1 MSHLTLWIWT
11 STVRL
16 TYPLEEVSKS
26 KQNTK
31 KTTLRLP
38 FGGNATQHEAT
49 VKTCFRGATPGRGRG
64 NPLVPNAALRRPRAT
79 CPAASRIEWPR
90 AHAICDDDTLRRP
103 SKGRRAPSH
112 GEKLPAKG
120 LVLKLLR
127 MDCLVRQLCG
137 RNASCSWLSCYTTKY
152 DQTPHIP

>member
-31 KTTLRLP
+31 KPRSPTIRGKRNAARGHSENLLSRCNPRTRKSKSAGRQMQP
-38 FGGNATQHEAT
+38 FGGREPHALQPRALNGPERTQSVTTTHCD
-49 VKTCFRGATPGRGRG
+49 VHQRGDDAVTWRGRT
-64 NPLVPNAALRRPRAT
+64 ARKRPR
-79 CPAASRIEWPR
+79 
-90 AHAICDDDTLRRP
+90 
-103 SKGRRAPSH
+103 
-112 GEKLPAKG
+112 
-120 LVLKLLR
+120 LKLLR

-137 RNASCSWLSCYTTKY
+137 RNALCSWLSCYTTKY